1 MECWQI
7 RYTMRATSMEF
18 IGMDAF
24 QTSLRDPI
32 RMNSMEKF
40 LTLDLENTTSM
51 DLSELTG
58 HGAILSLASARSTN
72 LWDWLK
78 ENETQMVNLF
88 MRRTTME
95 LRKL

>member
-1 MECWQI
+1 
-7 RYTMRATSMEF
+7 
-18 IGMDAF
+18 MDAF

-58 HGAILSLASARSTN
+58 HGAFLSLASAPSTN